1 MPVVCRHIY
10 NTTFV
15 HQFGVRIPYNK
26 NKKTEASS
34 DDVASVLAR
43 CKGCFLC
50 FAKSCVLADRCF
62 AAVPVSDF
70 AAENNS
76 QDCFLYAAHPLG
88 VRIPFAENK
97 KTEASSD
104 DVASVLA
111 RCKGFEPLT
120 FWFVVG
126 FFLFHELAQSCKKPY
141 FKPFSDG

>member
-1 MPVVCRHIY
+1 M
-10 NTTFV
+10 
-15 HQFGVRIPYNK
+15 QA
-26 NKKTEASS
+26 ASS
-34 DDVASVLAR
+34 PTVLR
-43 CKGCFLC
+43 T
-50 FAKSCVLADRCF
+50 
-62 AAVPVSDF
+62 VPASDF

-120 FWFVVG
+120 FWFVAKHSIQ
-126 FFLFHELAQSCKKPY
+126 LS
-141 FKPFSDG
+141 